1 MCSNGVTAIEYQYII
16 KKSGM
21 FETLDQSY
29 GEGKYTFMQDGAPA
43 HNAGCTKMFL
53 KKRCSFIARW
63 PANSPDLNHIEHLWG
78 AIKRILKTKEINS
91 KTELI
96 HYVNEIWESFPQ
108 EEIDRLV
115 SSFRARLYAVINQNG
130 HMISTVIPY
139 RAYLLT
145 LIEIIIS
152 SFVNQ

>member
-1 MCSNGVTAIEYQYII
+1 M
-16 KKSGM
+16 
-21 FETLDQSY
+21 
-29 GEGKYTFMQDGAPA
+29 
-43 HNAGCTKMFL
+43 
-53 KKRCSFIARW
+53 
-63 PANSPDLNHIEHLWG
+63 ANSPDLNPIEHLWG

-108 EEIDRLV
+108 EAIDRLV
-115 SSFRARLYAVINQNG
+115 SSFRVRLYAVINQNG